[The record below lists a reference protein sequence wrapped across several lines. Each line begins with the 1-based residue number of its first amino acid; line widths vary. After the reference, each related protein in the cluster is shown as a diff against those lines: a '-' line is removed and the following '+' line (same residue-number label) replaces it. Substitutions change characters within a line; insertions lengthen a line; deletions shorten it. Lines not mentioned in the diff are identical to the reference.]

1 MHAKEKAILLLIGT
15 VTSVVA
21 LQSALPAPARTHFSE
36 APIEIVSTL
45 GVQLPST
52 APEVDESADTTSGSE
67 QAAPTPAVT
76 TPDPEPVAATPESEP
91 GVAPATETDTTPAV
105 AASGGSGVVE
115 VVFSFEGDGSLP
127 DRQVSES
134 AAIGCHADGSP
145 VDVNNRSLIVNG
157 GKVQYVVV
165 TLEPRGHEPVVPLR
179 AEPQLLDQIGCRFEP
194 HVLVVREGESVS
206 YRNSDGVNH
215 NVNLKAKKNPKFSET
230 VSPDGA
236 RDSEV
241 SRAED
246 FEVRCDIHPWM
257 NAQVMVVEQPYF
269 AVSGTDG
276 SLRIEGV
283 AAGEYRVEYWHETL
297 GKGRIEDISV
307 ADGEVVNLEMTL
319 SGGGGGG
326 GGRRRGR

>member
-1 MHAKEKAILLLIGT
+1 MHAKEKALLVLVGT

-36 APIEIVSTL
+36 EPIEIVSTL
-45 GVQLPST
+45 GVPLPSR
-52 APEVDESADTTSGSE
+52 APDVDEPVDTTPAPV
-67 QAAPTPAVT
+67 QPAPTPDPPPVVAT
-76 TPDPEPVAATPESEP
+76 PDPDPDPEP
-91 GVAPATETDTTPAV
+91 APDPAPDTTPAP

-115 VVFSFEGDGSLP
+115 VVFNFEGDSSLP
-127 DRQVSES
+127 DDVIGEV
-134 AAIGCHADGSP
+134 AAEGCHADGSA
-145 VDVNNRSLIVNG
+145 VDASSRALVVNG

-165 TLEPRGHEPVVPLR
+165 TLAPRGHEPVVPLR